1 MNGAVSVIIPARNE
15 EHNIEGAVRS
25 AAGQADAGEI
35 ILVDDQSSDGTRD
48 AVIAMTKQFP
58 RLRLLES
65 GPLPDG
71 WMGKAHACFEGARAA
86 SADWLL
92 FTDADTRHLPGS
104 LAALL
109 ARAQREGADLL
120 SISPG
125 QQVETWWE
133 KAVIPLVYVKLARM
147 FRFDDVN
154 DPASPAAAANGQ
166 YLLIRRAVYEAIGGW
181 SAVRGAVLDDVALAR
196 RVKQTGYKIL
206 FLPGAAW
213 ARTRMY
219 RRFGE
224 MWRGWTKNLFL
235 LYGGNRGKVLI
246 DALRL
251 ALVIFLPYP
260 LLICA
265 AILSLIAATDGIINA
280 ALISA
285 MVALVCAAAAM
296 ASERHYRR
304 QLVSLGFSGRLAL
317 YLAPGALLLSAI
329 LASSAWAW
337 RRGGRIQWKGRFYP
351 AKGGV

>member
-1 MNGAVSVIIPARNE
+1 M
-15 EHNIEGAVRS
+15 RS
-25 AAGQADAGEI
+25 IAEQADAGEI
-35 ILVDDQSSDGTRD
+35 ILVDDQSSDGTRN
-48 AVIAMTKQFP
+48 AIVALMGQFP
-58 RLRLLES
+58 RLRLVDS
-65 GPLPDG
+65 GPLPGG
-71 WMGKAHACFEGARAA
+71 WLGKAHACFEGARAA
-86 SADWLL
+86 SGDWLL
-92 FTDADTRHLPGS
+92 FTDADTRHLSGS

-109 ARAQREGADLL
+109 ARAQCEGAGLL

-133 KAVIPLVYVKLARM
+133 KAVIPLVYAKLAKM

-166 YLLIRRAVYEAIGGW
+166 YILIRRAVYEATGGW
-181 SAVRGAVLDDVALAR
+181 SAVRGVVLDDVAIAR
-196 RVKQTGYKIL
+196 RVKQAGYKIL

-235 LYGGNRGKVLI
+235 LYGANRGKVLI

-251 ALVIFLPYP
+251 ALLIFMPYP
-260 LLICA
+260 VLVSA
-265 AILSLIAATDGIINA
+265 VVLSLVAATHGIVNA
-280 ALISA
+280 AWILA
-285 MVALVCAAAAM
+285 LAALVCAAAVF
-296 ASERHYRR
+296 ASERLYRR
-304 QLVSLGFSGRLAL
+304 QLISLGFSGRLAL

-337 RRGGRIQWKGRFYP
+337 RQGGSIQWKGRFYP
-351 AKGGV
+351 AKGGL